1 MSQHPAA
8 TEFVEEFYR
17 FSATHPEFDLEEYR
31 SILEECGV
39 EWGFDEMRDTDVHT
53 LDSRCV
59 LAMIMAVIRVDRF
72 CEGVLVSAFEE
83 GMIARWLERL
93 REIDEEPA
101 P

>member
-17 FSATHPEFDLEEYR
+17 FSATHPEFGLEEYR
-31 SILEECGV
+31 SILETHGV
-39 EWGFDEMRDTDVHT
+39 EWSFDGMRDADAAA
-53 LDSRCV
+53 LDSRCI
-59 LAMIMAVIRVDRF
+59 LAMIRVDRF

-93 REIDEEPA
+93 REIDEAPA